1 MQKSAMPSL
10 DDDVVVLGEVS
21 KEKVQSTPVTLDLTL
36 DLGNRVRFSGQGL
49 DVTLGGALHLTS
61 QPGRDVQG
69 VGTINVIKGQYKAYG
84 QDLDIEKGTIS
95 FLGPL
100 SNPNLNIRASRRLSP
115 VGAGV
120 EILGNLNTPR
130 VRLVSSEPM
139 SEKDKLSWLILGRAS
154 SGESDEATLAAAA
167 GAWLAGSVNDRLG
180 LVDDFGLTTK
190 RTRNAQT
197 GELNAAE
204 QVLTFG
210 KRITDEV
217 YLGYEYSI
225 NSADQAVKLIYQ
237 VSKAWQLIAR
247 AGSDSFGGEAKYVIR
262 FD

>member
-1 MQKSAMPSL
+1 
-10 DDDVVVLGEVS
+10 
-21 KEKVQSTPVTLDLTL
+21 
-36 DLGNRVRFSGQGL
+36 
-49 DVTLGGALHLTS
+49 
-61 QPGRDVQG
+61 
-69 VGTINVIKGQYKAYG
+69 
-84 QDLDIEKGTIS
+84 
-95 FLGPL
+95 
-100 SNPNLNIRASRRLSP
+100 
-115 VGAGV
+115 
-120 EILGNLNTPR
+120 
-130 VRLVSSEPM
+130 M